1 MGQVQPLTK
10 AEREQIYEGKLQGK
24 TQADLAQELGRSIY
38 TVRKWWRRVRDEGGP
53 GLACRKRGRKPDGI
67 LSTFEAKMVDKA
79 LHLKQKHRRW
89 GPDRVLVE
97 LAQVEGFSEPMLPHR
112 SRLAQFYKEKCPA
125 CVGSWHRLEPS
136 NAPPKPAAYTKC
148 GRSTIK
154 RAMLWPMAPS
164 PPFVIFG
171 TLWERPCWPVAL
183 LPSPPLNIGAN

>member
-24 TQADLAQELGRSIY
+24 TQADIAQELGRSIY

-53 GLACRKRGRKPDGI
+53 GLACRKRGRKPGGI

-79 LHLKQKHRRW
+79 LQLKQKHRRW

-112 SRLAQFYKEKCPA
+112 SRLAQFYKEKCPECGA
-125 CVGSWHRLEPS
+125 LAPDRAEQRPTPSQPRARSLAGRPSRGPCFGRWYHRHRL
-136 NAPPKPAAYTKC
+136 
-148 GRSTIK
+148 
-154 RAMLWPMAPS
+154 
-164 PPFVIFG
+164 
-171 TLWERPCWPVAL
+171 
-183 LPSPPLNIGAN
+183 